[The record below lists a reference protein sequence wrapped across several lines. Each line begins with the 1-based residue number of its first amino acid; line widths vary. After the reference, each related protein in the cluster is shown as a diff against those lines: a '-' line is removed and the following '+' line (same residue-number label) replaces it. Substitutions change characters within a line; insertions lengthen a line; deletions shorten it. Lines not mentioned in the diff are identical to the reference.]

1 MTDRYK
7 SVCQWCGKAGMY
19 SYGALTGKF
28 PDSAPFVPGK
38 CPSHP
43 SGKPNMPHKTK
54 WEKA

>member
-7 SVCQWCGKAGMY
+7 SVCQWRGKAGMY